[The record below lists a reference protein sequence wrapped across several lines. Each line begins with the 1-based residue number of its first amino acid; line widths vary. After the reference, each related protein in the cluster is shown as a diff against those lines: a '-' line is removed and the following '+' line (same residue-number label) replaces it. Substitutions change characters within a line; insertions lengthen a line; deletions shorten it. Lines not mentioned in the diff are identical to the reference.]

1 MIFMK
6 ERISLTI
13 DHDLL
18 KRVDNLVDGQEVK
31 NRSHAVEMLLSRALG
46 IHAPRIAIILAGGK
60 GTRLRPLTYEIP
72 KALIP
77 IQSKTLTEH
86 VLDLFKR
93 HGITEIILSVGH
105 LREKIKE
112 HFGDGTKYGV
122 HVTYVEEDEALG
134 TAGPLRLCRDQLTDS
149 FIVSNGDELKDINL
163 EEMYQ
168 FHRQN
173 KALITIAL
181 TTVDDPSAYGVAKLS
196 GNRIL
201 EFVEKP
207 KREHAPSNLINSGLY
222 IIEPEILDMI
232 PAGFSMLEQDVFP
245 KLAKQGKLFGYPFSG
260 QWFDTGN
267 MERYERAIKEWRG
280 VPRKA

>member
-1 MIFMK
+1 MK

-13 DHDLL
+13 DREMLR
-18 KRVDNLVDGQEVK
+18 RVDALVNGQEVK
-31 NRSHAVEMLLSRALG
+31 NRSHAVELLITRALG
-46 IHAPRIAIILAGGK
+46 LHIPHVAIILAGGK

-77 IQSKTLTEH
+77 VQGRTLTEH

-93 HGITEIILSVGH
+93 YGITEIIFSVGH
-105 LREKIKE
+105 MKEKIKA
-112 HFGDGTKYGV
+112 HLGDGSKFGV
-122 HVTYVEEDEALG
+122 HITYLEEEEPLG
-134 TAGPLRLCRDQLTDS
+134 TAGPLKLCRKQLANT
-149 FIVSNGDELKDINL
+149 FIVSNGDELKDIDL

-168 FHRQN
+168 FHKQS
-173 KALITIAL
+173 KALVTIAL
-181 TTVDDPSAYGVAKLS
+181 TTVEDPSAYGVAKLS

-207 KREHAPSNLINSGLY
+207 KRENAPSNLINSGLY
-222 IIEPEILDMI
+222 MIEPEVIAMI
-232 PAGFSMLEQDVFP
+232 PEGFAMLEQEVFP

-267 MERYERAIKEWRG
+267 MERYEKAIKEWRG
-280 VPRKA
+280 ITR